1 MVTMTN
7 EHIWTSVSNTGARF
21 RNIRMRGFDTELSF
35 EEQDLTDMI
44 LEADDELNENLR
56 DIN

>member
-1 MVTMTN
+1 MTN

-21 RNIRMRGFDTELSF
+21 RNVRMRGFDTELSF

-44 LEADDELNENLR
+44 VEADDELNENLR